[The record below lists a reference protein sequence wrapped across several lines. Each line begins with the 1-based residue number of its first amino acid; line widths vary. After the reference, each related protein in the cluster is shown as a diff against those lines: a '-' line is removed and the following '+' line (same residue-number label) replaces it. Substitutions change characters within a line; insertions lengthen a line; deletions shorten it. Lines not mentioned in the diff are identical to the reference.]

1 MQGMLITM
9 KDDLFSITEKRA
21 VEFGENIWFSHLMMQ
36 TIDDMVKY
44 EIKYKEAIEANDDKT
59 IRQAKLQLEATL
71 SSLKLAAQFY
81 DIAEGHLGD

>member
-44 EIKYKEAIEANDDKT
+44 EIKYNYHHNH
-59 IRQAKLQLEATL
+59 Q
-71 SSLKLAAQFY
+71 
-81 DIAEGHLGD
+81 H